1 MTVSLQLRDFAEAKA
16 AIAAQSLALVL
27 DFIGEDAGGWAAW
40 TVRKGGCVEAVGSVH
55 EAPDGAVVVRLHD
68 PSRER

>member
-27 DFIGEDAGGWAAW
+27 DFMGEDAGGWAAW
-40 TVRKGGCVEAVGSVH
+40 TIREGGCVEPVGSIH
-55 EAPDGAVVVRLHD
+55 EAPDGAVIVQLR
-68 PSRER
+68 R

>member
-27 DFIGEDAGGWAAW
+27 DFIGEDAGGWTNW
-40 TVRKGGCVEAVGSVH
+40 SIRKGGCIDPVGSMH
-55 EAPDGAVVVRLHD
+55 EAPDGAIVVRLRD
-68 PSRER
+68 AL